1 MKHIS
6 EPEVSLY
13 ALLLEREAFEKV
25 QTGEPQAKGGVEVEK
40 ELSKNTYVLQAD
52 ENIGTVQIADEVV
65 AMIASL
71 AATEVEGVCSMAG
84 TISNE
89 LMSKVGVKNL
99 TKGVKVEV
107 TGSNVRA
114 ELAIF
119 MEYGYNIPGTS
130 RKVQERVKNA
140 IENMTGLNVTDVN
153 IRIAGVN
160 MNVGK

>member
-1 MKHIS
+1 M
-6 EPEVSLY
+6 
-13 ALLLEREAFEKV
+13 
-25 QTGEPQAKGGVEVEK
+25 EK
-40 ELSKNTYVLQAD
+40 EMRNDTCKLQESGD
-52 ENIGTVQIADEVV
+52 IGTVQIADEVV

-99 TKGVKVEV
+99 TKGVRVEVIRSSVKVE
-107 TGSNVRA
+107 
-114 ELAIF
+114 LAVL

-140 IENMTGLNVTDVN
+140 IENMTGLTVTDVN
-153 IRIAGVN
+153 VRIAGVN
-160 MNVGK
+160 LNGGK